1 MIDFTEVLIL
11 NDPSP
16 RLHMA
21 LRDKRPQMRIFLWG
35 NDGGDLSFYHTL
47 ANHGVKIMAHSS
59 LHDEVENKTTLKVT
73 PFRDVDVKGD
83 ASISRKTSVIRE
95 QSGPILFCPLNDTH
109 SMMFAPVAKHLP
121 GAKFMLPFIKQDEN
135 AVSMLQSLGI
145 EPIICEPK
153 QIKEIRPSVII
164 FGNDWNDAMR
174 EVCWR
179 AAKLRIPT
187 ACIQEGCLDFDT
199 RPRMGYSDFPMIQGP
214 IMPMFLSRPAYLAT
228 GNSRF
233 DSISRRPLPA
243 KPRVMIN
250 CNFTYGIHEEERER
264 WVRVVVESCM
274 KWGLDYF
281 ISQHPRDKG
290 RFPDYNV
297 RPSHAGVVH
306 DHLTDATILVT
317 RFSTLIYEAMIMGRR
332 VVYFNPF
339 GEKMRLFNE
348 DRTGGLLKAMGHDDL
363 PKAMERAATTM
374 DAEEQMRFDQFVAL
388 HCGAADGCA
397 ATRVA
402 GALQWLARCANP
414 MPRRGFLSYLGI

>member
-1 MIDFTEVLIL
+1 
-11 NDPSP
+11 
-16 RLHMA
+16 
-21 LRDKRPQMRIFLWG
+21 
-35 NDGGDLSFYHTL
+35 
-47 ANHGVKIMAHSS
+47 
-59 LHDEVENKTTLKVT
+59 
-73 PFRDVDVKGD
+73 
-83 ASISRKTSVIRE
+83 
-95 QSGPILFCPLNDTH
+95 
-109 SMMFAPVAKHLP
+109 
-121 GAKFMLPFIKQDEN
+121 
-135 AVSMLQSLGI
+135 
-145 EPIICEPK
+145 
-153 QIKEIRPSVII
+153 
-164 FGNDWNDAMR
+164 
-174 EVCWR
+174 
-179 AAKLRIPT
+179 
-187 ACIQEGCLDFDT
+187 
-199 RPRMGYSDFPMIQGP
+199 
-214 IMPMFLSRPAYLAT
+214 
-228 GNSRF
+228 
-233 DSISRRPLPA
+233 
-243 KPRVMIN
+243 
-250 CNFTYGIHEEERER
+250 
-264 WVRVVVESCM
+264 VESCM

>member
-1 MIDFTEVLIL
+1 
-11 NDPSP
+11 
-16 RLHMA
+16 
-21 LRDKRPQMRIFLWG
+21 
-35 NDGGDLSFYHTL
+35 
-47 ANHGVKIMAHSS
+47 MAHSS
-59 LHDEVENKTTLKVT
+59 LHDEVENKTTLNVT
-73 PFRDVDVKGD
+73 PFRDVDAKGD
-83 ASISRKTSVIRE
+83 ASISRKVSVIRE
-95 QSGPILFCPLNDTH
+95 QRGPILFCPLNDTH

-121 GAKFMLPFIKQDEN
+121 NARFMLPFIKQDEN

-153 QIKEIRPSVII
+153 QIKEFRPSVII
-164 FGNDWNDAMR
+164 FGNDWNNAMR

-187 ACIQEGCLDFDT
+187 TCIQEGCLDFDT

-233 DSISRRPLPA
+233 DSINRTPLPT

-250 CNFTYGIHEEERER
+250 CNFTYGIHEDERET
-264 WVRVVVESCM
+264 WVRAVVKSCM
-274 KWGLDYF
+274 KLGIDYF

-290 RFPDYNV
+290 SFPDCVV

-306 DHLTDATILVT
+306 DHLGDATILVT

-348 DRTGGLLKAMGHDDL
+348 DRTGGLLKAMSHGEL
-363 PKAMERAATTM
+363 PLAMERAAITM
-374 DAEEQMRFDQFVAL
+374 DAEGQKRFDQFIAL
-388 HCGAADGCA
+388 HCGAADGGA

-402 GALQWLARCANP
+402 SALQWLADSANP
-414 MPRRGFLSYLGI
+414 MPHRGFLSYLGI